1 MQIQCKSLKEVI
13 IDIILLCI
21 KRRFPKNNMQKNK
34 QDLVHATL
42 AASPANKLA
51 SQLASY
57 IHE

>member
-1 MQIQCKSLKEVI
+1 
-13 IDIILLCI
+13 
-21 KRRFPKNNMQKNK
+21 MQKNK